1 MDFDKGDVL
10 VLGGSG
16 LIGSSFLEIIPF
28 KEQIINLD
36 IKKKSFQFKKNIT
49 YTYFDLSHKNFE
61 NQLIQIL
68 KKNKKIK
75 YFFNSSYPITKSWS
89 NSGYKK
95 ITQNIFFDNV
105 NLHFK
110 SYCWITKLIADFFS
124 VNGGGSIVLMNSIY
138 GINGQSPEIYS
149 GVSNMSEN
157 FSYPIIKG
165 SLTNFVKSSS
175 LYYAK
180 SKVRIN
186 SVCAGGIEAHVAGSS
201 KKQSKLF
208 VINYAEYCP
217 MGRMAKPQEI
227 AKAAIFLLS
236 DSASYIT
243 GVNLPVDGGWSSR

>member
-16 LIGSSFLEIIPF
+16 LIGSSFIETIPSD
-28 KEQIINLD
+28 EQIINLD
-36 IKKKSFQFKKNIT
+36 IKKKSIKNKKNIIHEH
-49 YTYFDLSHKNFE
+49 FDLSHKNFE
-61 NQLIQIL
+61 NKLIKIL
-68 KKNKKIK
+68 KNNKNIK
-75 YFFNSSYPITKSWS
+75 YFFNCSYPITQSWS

-95 ITQNIFFDNV
+95 ISQNIFFDNV
-105 NLHFK
+105 YLHFK

-124 VNGGGSIVLMNSIY
+124 SNNGGSIVLMNSIY

-149 GVSNMSEN
+149 GVANMSEN

-165 SLTNFVKSSS
+165 SITNFVKSSS

-180 SKVRIN
+180 SNVRVN
-186 SVCAGGIEAHVAGSS
+186 SICAGGIEAHVAGSS
-201 KKQSKLF
+201 KKQPKLF
-208 VINYAEYCP
+208 IQNYNKFCP

-243 GVNLPVDGGWSSR
+243 GVNLPVDGGWSSK